1 MLICFGYLILFTTS
15 LKIALFDIKTHF
27 IKNTDLFILLL
38 SIVIIFDFNLLI
50 GLTNFLIY
58 LLLYLLTGKKLGFGD
73 VKLSFVIG
81 LSFDSFYLL
90 ILALNSAWIL
100 GGVWALLSKQP
111 KIAFAP
117 WMLSG
122 ALIAQILIK

>member
-27 IKNTDLFILLL
+27 IKNIDLFILLL
-38 SIVIIFDFNLLI
+38 SIVIFLDFNLFI
-50 GLTNFLIY
+50 GLANFLIY

-81 LSFDSFYLL
+81 LRFDSFYLL